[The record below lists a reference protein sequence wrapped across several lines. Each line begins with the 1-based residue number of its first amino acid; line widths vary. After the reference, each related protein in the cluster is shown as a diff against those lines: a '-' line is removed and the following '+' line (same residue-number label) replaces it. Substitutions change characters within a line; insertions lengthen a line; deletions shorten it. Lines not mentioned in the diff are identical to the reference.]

1 MLGLSQIF
9 FYTILLISWLCTHLL
24 SATMCSILSGEF
36 SLMQL
41 RSALSSLSR
50 EDRLTG
56 KLGKKISMFL
66 LRVVS
71 SRVFISV
78 RTRAVRAGRGDTSDI
93 HTSLIMTTY
102 NCSHCTGTRV
112 NIALSRFQHHL
123 HLILSYWSRCIHM
136 HSCTCRWSASWLL
149 ALCK

>member
-1 MLGLSQIF
+1 
-9 FYTILLISWLCTHLL
+9 
-24 SATMCSILSGEF
+24 MCSILSGEF

-102 NCSHCTGTRV
+102 NCSHCTGTCV
-112 NIALSRFQHHL
+112 NIALSRFQHTLYCYTEVGTYICTAAHADGQQADFWPYADSQRL
-123 HLILSYWSRCIHM
+123 GVGTLSQDYSIL
-136 HSCTCRWSASWLL
+136 TADCRNLQ
-149 ALCK
+149 